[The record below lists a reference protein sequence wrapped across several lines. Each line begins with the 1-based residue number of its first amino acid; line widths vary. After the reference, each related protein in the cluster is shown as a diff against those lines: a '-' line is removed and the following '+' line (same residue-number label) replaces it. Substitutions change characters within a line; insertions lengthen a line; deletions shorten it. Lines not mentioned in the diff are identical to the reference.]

1 MFVFMFVIDGQG
13 RARKVQRPE
22 DLDPIPEYTRL
33 IDDDS
38 RIIARSICKDD
49 VRKKLFGK

>member
-13 RARKVQRPE
+13 RARKVRGPG
-22 DLDPIPEYTRL
+22 DLDPIPETTRL
-33 IDDDS
+33 IDDDG

-49 VRKKLFGK
+49 LRKKLFGR